1 MAATTSHE
9 DSKSASQSF
18 RRFIQELQDEN
29 DLVVIDE
36 EIDPHLE
43 LGAIVRKA
51 YETEDKA
58 PLFNNVKG
66 AQSTG
71 LFRILGA
78 PVGASKITGK
88 RFIRIAK
95 SLGLPSTATGQEIIN
110 KIHETKRLPKIPP
123 KEVDSG
129 PVKDFK
135 IFGDDID
142 LRKLPSP
149 LLHQDDGGRFI
160 QTFGMFI
167 VETPEGSWVNWSITR
182 GMINENDPKSLI
194 CPVIPRQDIGV
205 IRKMWQD
212 QGKDMPFALCF
223 GVSPAAIM
231 ISGMPIPK
239 GENEA
244 AFIGALTGSPV
255 EVTKCETSNIRVP
268 ADAEIIFEGTVSQ
281 TETAPEGPMAEYHGH
296 IFPGETKPCPLFK
309 VDAITHRK
317 DPILPICITGRAPEE
332 SETVWGLTQSAE
344 VLTICQNAGLP
355 INMVWN
361 PFESH
366 CIWFVLQVDRA
377 KLRTMNTSM
386 EEFCNQVGHLVFA
399 SKPGFYI
406 PTVYLV
412 GDDID
417 PTNFRDVI
425 WVAATR
431 CQPRTNEFFF
441 NEYPSI
447 PLIPYVGYGVKSE
460 KFAYKVVR
468 CCLFP
473 SQFKD
478 ESLVWKEASFT
489 GNYPVEIQEKVNE
502 KWLSYGF

>member
-1 MAATTSHE
+1 MAVTTSYG
-9 DSKSASQSF
+9 DSKHAAQIF

-29 DLVVIDE
+29 DLVVIE
-36 EIDPHLE
+36 QEIDPHLE
-43 LGAIVRKA
+43 LGAIVRRA
-51 YETEDKA
+51 YEKEDKA

-66 AQSTG
+66 TTSTG

-78 PVGASKITGK
+78 PVGASKIPGK

-95 SLGLPSTATGQEIIN
+95 SLGLPSTATGQDIIN
-110 KIHETKRLPKIPP
+110 RIHEAKRLPTIPP

-129 PVKDFK
+129 PVKEFK

-142 LRKLPSP
+142 LRTLPSP

-167 VETPEGSWVNWSITR
+167 VETPDGSWVNWSITR
-182 GMINENDPKSLI
+182 GMINENDPRSLT

-212 QGKDMPFALCF
+212 QGKDMPYALCF

-231 ISGMPIPK
+231 ISAMPIPK

-244 AFIGALTGSPV
+244 AFIGALMGAPV
-255 EVTKCETSNIRVP
+255 QVTKCETSNIRVP
-268 ADAEIIFEGTVSQ
+268 ADAEIIFEGTVSR

-296 IFPGETKPCPLFK
+296 IFPGETKPCPLFR
-309 VDAITHRK
+309 VNAITHRK
-317 DPILPICITGRAPEE
+317 DPTLPICITGRAPEE
-332 SETVWGLTQSAE
+332 SETVWGLTQAAE
-344 VLTICQNAGLP
+344 VLTICQNAGSP

-366 CIWFVLQVDRA
+366 CIWFVLQVDRT
-377 KLRTMNTSM
+377 KLRAMKTTMEDFSNM
-386 EEFCNQVGHLVFA
+386 IGHLVFA

-406 PTVYLV
+406 PTIFLV

-417 PTNFRDVI
+417 PTNFRDV
-425 WVAATR
+425 V
-431 CQPRTNEFFF
+431 
-441 NEYPSI
+441 
-447 PLIPYVGYGVKSE
+447 
-460 KFAYKVVR
+460 
-468 CCLFP
+468 
-473 SQFKD
+473 
-478 ESLVWKEASFT
+478 
-489 GNYPVEIQEKVNE
+489 
-502 KWLSYGF
+502 